1 MVLAKLDRARFH
13 AHEFDAKW
21 DWYYHSGAY
30 RYNMRMDEQPPHVLR
45 FWWDLPDRT
54 AEQARTVSD
63 LSFIYGDMLNNLR
76 GTLDYL
82 VGQLVLLAGNTAT
95 DRTGFPVAKSQ
106 QAWMTATGRDVQGV
120 DPRWLDAIDSL
131 QPYHDAQPER
141 HLLAV
146 LDHVNNISKHRRIP
160 ASIESIKGFSVGYAH
175 PDMSGRNFQ
184 FWEKEPGPIVN
195 GEEFFNITVDPPI
208 NNSTITRSDPSIR
221 ISFIDEL
228 DHSDGWDYTN
238 QELVQW
244 VADAVARFEPAFALP
259 APDMRPK
266 P

>member
-1 MVLAKLDRARFH
+1 M
-13 AHEFDAKW
+13 
-21 DWYYHSGAY
+21 
-30 RYNMRMDEQPPHVLR
+30 
-45 FWWDLPDRT
+45 
-54 AEQARTVSD
+54 
-63 LSFIYGDMLNNLR
+63 LSNLR

-106 QAWMTATGRDVQGV
+106 QAWMTATGRDIRGV
-120 DPRWLDAIDSL
+120 DPQWVDVIDSL
-131 QPYHDAQPER
+131 QPYHGAQPER

-160 ASIESIKGFSVGYAH
+160 AAVESMQGFSVGYAH
-175 PDMSGRNFQ
+175 PDMGGRTFH

-208 NNSTITRSDPSIR
+208 R

-228 DHSDGWDYTN
+228 DHSDGWDFTN
-238 QELVQW
+238 QDLVQW
-244 VADAVARFEPAFALP
+244 VADAVARFEPALAPP
-259 APDMRPK
+259 AP
-266 P
+266 